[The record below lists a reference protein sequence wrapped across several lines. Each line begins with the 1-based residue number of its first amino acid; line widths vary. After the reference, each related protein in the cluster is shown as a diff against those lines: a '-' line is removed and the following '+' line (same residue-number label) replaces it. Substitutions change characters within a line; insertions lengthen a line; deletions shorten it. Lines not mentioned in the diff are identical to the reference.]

1 MQKGCFST
9 HRHLLA
15 VSYRLTTLCK
25 KTLKNLVKH
34 SEIGLA
40 RHGERLT
47 EAGLPPNVWRKG
59 INVTKITNQSQ
70 PTTLPTLNKAAV
82 TAAQEPRPKY
92 DVLLADPPWDVEQK
106 GKKRGAEKH
115 YRLMS
120 LDDIKGMGDA
130 IQSVTAE
137 NSHCWLWVTNATLRH
152 GYDVLEA
159 WGYTPR
165 SVLTWCKPRFTL
177 GNYLRNSTEHVLFGT
192 KGKAPVGFRS
202 QPTWMFAPLQDHSH
216 KPEELYSII
225 ERVSGKL
232 GDGTNRKLEL
242 FARRREHGYDV
253 WGNEIDSD
261 VSFADF
267 GYPVPSD
274 GIHISSRNVGDQ

>member
-1 MQKGCFST
+1 M
-9 HRHLLA
+9 
-15 VSYRLTTLCK
+15 
-25 KTLKNLVKH
+25 
-34 SEIGLA
+34 
-40 RHGERLT
+40 
-47 EAGLPPNVWRKG
+47 
-59 INVTKITNQSQ
+59 TKITNQSQ
-70 PTTLPTLNKAAV
+70 QPITPTLNKAAV

-115 YRLMS
+115 YHLMT
-120 LDDIKGMGDA
+120 LDDIKDMGDA

-165 SVLTWCKPRFTL
+165 SILTWCKPRFTL

-192 KGKAPVGFRS
+192 RGKAPVGFRS

-253 WGNEIDSD
+253 WGNEIESD

-267 GYPVPSD
+267 GYPIPSDD
-274 GIHISSRNVGDQ
+274 GIHISSCNVGDQ